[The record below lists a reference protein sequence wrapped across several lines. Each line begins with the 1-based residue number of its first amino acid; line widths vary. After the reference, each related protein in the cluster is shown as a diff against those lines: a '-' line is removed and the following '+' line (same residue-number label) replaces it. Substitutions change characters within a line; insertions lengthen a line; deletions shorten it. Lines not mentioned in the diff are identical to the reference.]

1 MISRLVLLMAA
12 AAATLAVSACGKRG
26 SLDRPDPMWG
36 APAEDV
42 EAAPEGVD
50 DDSNADRTRPY
61 STSKPVDPAQ
71 TDVPIRDAPVG
82 GPSDPYGR
90 PNGGGPG
97 QA

>member
-1 MISRLVLLMAA
+1 MISRFVLILAAGAA
-12 AAATLAVSACGKRG
+12 ALAVGACGKRG
-26 SLDRPDPMWG
+26 ALDRPDPMFG

-50 DDSNADRTRPY
+50 DDSSADRTRPY

-82 GPSDPYGR
+82 GPSDPYGT
-90 PNGGGPG
+90 PNGGPG
-97 QA
+97 